1 MSGLSALK
9 RQLRV
14 SLAAGDDTLSV
25 LAVHDTA
32 AATPNATDL
41 RAQRARL
48 PEETRG
54 GASAC
59 LQQQHNK
66 HA

>member
-14 SLAAGDDTLSV
+14 SLAAGDATLSV

-32 AATPNATDL
+32 AATPSATDL
-41 RAQRARL
+41 RARHALVLVQ
-48 PEETRG
+48 PHIGE
-54 GASAC
+54 GAC
-59 LQQQHNK
+59 QQQHNE
-66 HA
+66 HTV

>member
-32 AATPNATDL
+32 AATPSATDL
-41 RAQRARL
+41 RARHAHGL
-48 PEETRG
+48 VHSHSGEV
-54 GASAC
+54 AC
-59 LQQQHNK
+59 
-66 HA
+66 